1 MSRKILLYILYMVV
15 IVAII
20 FVYADAVVFFGD
32 GSCQPQRGELTE
44 LAEGWAL
51 QQQEA
56 INPIEDL
63 PKEYIMASNGAF
75 LFRQLPE
82 NINSNSILSFQNRF
96 QDVQVKI
103 DGKERYAYHGM
114 LPDMVRK
121 MNTNIVCVVNLQ
133 EEDSGK
139 EIQVYFQS
147 PLKGGGLHLPC
158 FFIGTES
165 GLLLESLRTGVSSLI
180 FSGIMIFF
188 ALLFLAM
195 FIREK
200 IEGGENWEI
209 LAHTAILMV
218 LSSIWSIANSE
229 VVHMCIHN
237 DILLAYFS
245 FNSFM
250 LLPMVIPIFY
260 SDVLERHK
268 KFLYQLA
275 GMAAINFM
283 LQNILNFTGKYQYI
297 QMMPI
302 TYMLLLFIILALLG
316 ISISEYRKGKTYYAA
331 GFLIAT
337 VVFLSFYMSDVLRF
351 FLFAPLDNARFFR
364 YGVLA
369 FIVIII
375 WICAKRMLCYV
386 EVEVENRVY
395 KELALRDV
403 LTHLP
408 NRAALE
414 KRIEDLEE
422 KGLVCK
428 NITVILMDVNGLK
441 PVNDKSG
448 HGAGDRLLCEAAKSI
463 KEAFPEEK
471 DAWYRLGGDEFVVLM
486 TETELNNEECQRRLL
501 KATEKWKNFE
511 HGPISISCGSR
522 TDRNVRVT
530 KEAVQRLMQEADQIM
545 YKNKIQYY
553 QKKLNKRNSHEI
565 L

>member
-15 IVAII
+15 IAIII
-20 FVYADAVVFFGD
+20 FVCADAVGFFRY
-32 GSCQPQRGELTE
+32 GSSQPQRGELTE
-44 LAEGWAL
+44 LTEGWAL
-51 QQQEA
+51 QQQES
-56 INPIEDL
+56 IYPLEEL
-63 PKEYIMASNGAF
+63 PKEYMMASNGAF
-75 LFRQLPE
+75 LFCQLPE
-82 NINSNSILSFQNRF
+82 NINSNSILAFQNRF

-103 DGKERYAYHGM
+103 DGIERYTYYGL
-114 LPDMVRK
+114 LPDMIRQ
-121 MNTNIVCVVNLQ
+121 MNTNVLCVVDLQ
-133 EEDSGK
+133 EKDSGK

-147 PLKGGGLHLPC
+147 PLKGGGLHLPS
-158 FFIGTES
+158 FFVGTES
-165 GLLLESLRTGVSSLI
+165 GLLLESLRTGISSLV
-180 FSGIMIFF
+180 FSGIMLFF
-188 ALLFLAM
+188 AILFLAM

-200 IEGGENWEI
+200 LEGGENWEI

-218 LSSIWSIANSE
+218 LSCIWSIANSE
-229 VVHMCIHN
+229 IVHMCVHN

-260 SDVLERHK
+260 GDVLERYK
-268 KFLYQLA
+268 NFLYRLA
-275 GMAAINFM
+275 GVAAINFM
-283 LQNILNFTGKYQYI
+283 LQNILNFTGRYQYI
-297 QMMPI
+297 QMMSI
-302 TYMLLLFIILALLG
+302 TYILLLFIILALIG
-316 ISISEYRKGKTYYAA
+316 ISIGEYTKGKSYYAA

-337 VVFLSFYMSDVLRF
+337 VVFLSFYMLDVLRF
-351 FLFAPLDNARFFR
+351 FFFAPLDNARFFR

-414 KRIEDLEE
+414 KRIEDLAE
-422 KGLVCK
+422 KSLVCK

-522 TDRNVRVT
+522 TARNVKVT
-530 KEAVQRLMQEADQIM
+530 KEAVQHLMQEADQIM

-553 QKKLNKRNSHEI
+553 QKKLNKRSSHEI